1 MDVEKLSAKER
12 EIYEALAEVK
22 DPELG
27 FSITE
32 AELVDE
38 VKLEGGVAYI
48 TYHLTA
54 PFCPPVF
61 ALYIGR
67 EIRKKASE
75 TDGVERVEVTVQN
88 HVQAEAINKAL
99 RQRP

>member
-1 MDVEKLSAKER
+1 MDVGKLSGKEK
-12 EIYEALAEVK
+12 EIYALLAEVK

-38 VKLEGGVAYI
+38 VKFEGGAARI

-67 EIRKKASE
+67 EIRKKALE
-75 TDGVERVEVTVQN
+75 VEGVEQVEVTVKD

-99 RQRP
+99 RRT

>member
-1 MDVEKLSAKER
+1 MDVEKLSAKEK
-12 EIYEALAEVK
+12 EIHRALAGVK

-38 VKLEGGVAYI
+38 VKLESGEAHI

-67 EIRKKASE
+67 EIRKRALE
-75 TDGVERVEVTVQN
+75 VNGVERVEVTVKD

-99 RQRP
+99 RQKP